1 MVTGKGSVSF
11 APPLPVERGQLQH
24 ALGDSSLTAPLTSIV
39 FFFAEVRVRQ
49 EGVPTS
55 FVMPVPLLIKFADSA
70 QVYVRVTSRGPLT
83 EGQLALPR
91 DPVRLELNPLQ
102 SVLANVNQEDWRTT
116 P

>member
-1 MVTGKGSVSF
+1 M
-11 APPLPVERGQLQH
+11 PPLR
-24 ALGDSSLTAPLTSIV
+24 ALGVFAILLTGARSLSDSMADHPHVLH
-39 FFFAEVRVRQ
+39 VRVRQ

-70 QVYVRVTSRGPLT
+70 EVYVRVTSRGPFT
-83 EGQLALPR
+83 EGQVALPR

-102 SVLANVNQEDWRTT
+102 SVLASVKQEDWRTT